1 MELPKNITQIGE
13 TNPHCKV
20 YVEDYVI
27 SYIKQLNQYAGEKEM
42 AVALYGIRK
51 EEAGI
56 TYLFLYGACRLV
68 FLQKECRHLS
78 SAVQQEA
85 EKQRRKF
92 FPDSVFLGYR
102 LLDGEMVEGF
112 HICEQGVCR
121 YVEGYAQFYE
131 KNDAMLAFMLEE
143 RQEAAKPESVDQ
155 EKYNVVKKRQEER
168 RARAEEKG
176 GHAILTGHKAAGKPT
191 SGPGLENGRL
201 RGMKLTAAA
210 VFGLLCV
217 TGLAAMENGE
227 KLKEW
232 QTAVRQLVED
242 MSEQQLPDSVPV
254 SNGSA
259 QVGTIVA
266 EDKLTDAILH
276 ENAAADPTLTGQ
288 DAAPGSPSGQN
299 PEAPTQ
305 GGDQPSTPGSGQ
317 DQQPAPGEGQ
327 PSTPDSGQDQ
337 QPAPGEGQPSMPGSG
352 QDQQPAPGESQPS
365 TPDSGQDQQPAP
377 GEGQP
382 LTPGSGQGQVSGTE
396 SDQQSDT
403 TDDQKSADEMTQS
416 GQESGETSS
425 DQASGGQSSQAST
438 GQSAAQES
446 GQTPESKPAS
456 GSSAE
461 LISYTVQRGDTL
473 IGICVKRYGSDTR
486 VSEICS
492 LNNIENPDDIKV
504 GEKIFLPQ

>member
-337 QPAPGEGQPSMPGSG
+337 QPAPGEGQP
-352 QDQQPAPGESQPS
+352 
-365 TPDSGQDQQPAP
+365 
-377 GEGQP
+377 